1 MAKTLP
7 KNADVADQFDLL
19 ADFLELEGSDQ
30 FRPLAYRRAA
40 QRMRETGGSI
50 AQLAVEG
57 RAKELSGIGKTIEE
71 KIVQIVETG
80 PDRGPGNARSS
91 GSRRASSSSCA
102 FPGSAPR
109 RPGGS
114 GRSSGIS
121 TVEELKQAAEAEQL
135 RTLTGLGPKTEEN
148 VLRALARPKKEI
160 ERVPLLGQALPAVRA
175 VVSVLREHP
184 AADQVSEAGSVRRLK
199 ERVRDL
205 DIIATASDPAALTE
219 YLTKLKWVEEVAA
232 HGKTKAVVV
241 SNEGLRFDLRVVPP
255 DSYGNLLQHFTGSK
269 QHNVALREDAV
280 RRKLSV
286 SEYGVQNTET
296 GEMFTDRS
304 EETLYERLG
313 YAWIPPELRENMGEL
328 EAAREGRLPQLV
340 ELSDVRGDMHSH
352 STWSSDGRNTIEEM
366 ALEAKRLGRS
376 YLAVTDHSHYLR
388 EGRLEAQNR
397 ELDAVQERLGR
408 FKLVRGIE
416 VNIRAN
422 GELDVDDDTLAQ
434 RDWVMASVHSG
445 FDKDLTGRVLAAME
459 NPHVDCIGHLTGR
472 KLNRRPPADH
482 RPGES
487 RRKGP
492 GNGHVPGDQRPA
504 RPPRHARRAR
514 AAGRRGRS
522 QDRHLQRRASD
533 QRALEPRVRRR
544 PGPARVAGPGSDP
557 EHAALGRGQEA
568 PQAPLRYRAVIF
580 DLWQTLIPWPTESA
594 QALYVEMADSVGAP
608 REQFEEVWLSGRSA
622 RDTGP
627 ITDSVRWV
635 FGQLGLDDADPQTIV
650 SLRREWTRE
659 SIVPRPDAVSTL
671 EELRR
676 RGHELGL
683 ITVCS
688 TDVAELW
695 EATPFR
701 GLFDATVFS
710 CEVGISKPDPRI
722 YELCCEQL
730 GVQAGDCLFVGDGAN
745 YELPGAEKVGMT
757 ALQLRAPGEDLTE
770 PGKEWRAAPSSGW
783 QRS

>member
-1 MAKTLP
+1 VAKTLP

-19 ADFLELEGSDQ
+19 ADFLELEGGDQ

-71 KIVQIVETG
+71 KIVQIVEAGQIEALATRIERIPSGVVEFMRLPGLG
-80 PDRGPGNARSS
+80 PKTAR
-91 GSRRASSSSCA
+91 RIWQEL
-102 FPGSAPR
+102 
-109 RPGGS
+109 
-114 GRSSGIS
+114 GIS
-121 TVEELKQAAEAEQL
+121 TVEGLKQAAEAEQL
-135 RTLTGLGPKTEEN
+135 RTLTGLGAKTEEN
-148 VLRALARPKKEI
+148 VLKALARPKKEI
-160 ERVPLLGQALPAVRA
+160 ERIPLLGQALPAVRA
-175 VVSVLREHP
+175 VVSVLRDHP
-184 AADQVSEAGSVRRLK
+184 AAEQVSEAGSVRRLK

-328 EAAREGRLPQLV
+328 EAARNGSVPQLV
-340 ELSDVRGDMHSH
+340 ELADIRGDMHSH

-416 VNIRAN
+416 INIRAN
-422 GELDVDDDTLAQ
+422 GDLDVDDETLVE
-434 RDWVMASVHSG
+434 RDWVMASVHSA

-472 KLNRRPPADH
+472 KLNRRAPADVNLEQIVEKALETGTFLEINAQPDRLDLRDAH
-482 RPGES
+482 
-487 RRKGP
+487 
-492 GNGHVPGDQRPA
+492 A
-504 RPPRHARRAR
+504 RLAAEAGVKIVISSDAHQISALSNLEFGVAQARRAWL
-514 AAGRRGRS
+514 GP
-522 QDRHLQRRASD
+522 D
-533 QRALEPRVRRR
+533 QILNTR
-544 PGPARVAGPGSDP
+544 PWG
-557 EHAALGRGQEA
+557 
-568 PQAPLRYRAVIF
+568 
-580 DLWQTLIPWPTESA
+580 
-594 QALYVEMADSVGAP
+594 
-608 REQFEEVWLSGRSA
+608 EVKKL
-622 RDTGP
+622 
-627 ITDSVRWV
+627 
-635 FGQLGLDDADPQTIV
+635 LK
-650 SLRREWTRE
+650 
-659 SIVPRPDAVSTL
+659 RP
-671 EELRR
+671 
-676 RGHELGL
+676 
-683 ITVCS
+683 
-688 TDVAELW
+688 
-695 EATPFR
+695 
-701 GLFDATVFS
+701 
-710 CEVGISKPDPRI
+710 
-722 YELCCEQL
+722 
-730 GVQAGDCLFVGDGAN
+730 
-745 YELPGAEKVGMT
+745 
-757 ALQLRAPGEDLTE
+757 
-770 PGKEWRAAPSSGW
+770 
-783 QRS
+783 